1 MGAKLK
7 LASRAM
13 QAGMLGVAL
22 AGVLTANYTWLPAS
36 VLCLFIS
43 IIPSIFRRD
52 LEIVLPFELN
62 FWIVLALFLH
72 VIGGFSGFYDNVP
85 YWDHITHAM
94 SASLI
99 AALGFVVVVSVDK
112 YVETIYLPRPFLAL
126 FIIMF
131 TMAFGVIWELMEF
144 LNDQVFGTR
153 LQYNLD
159 DTMVDMMFDAFGG
172 FVVGIAGYHYLTHTT
187 QEHFVENLKVE
198 KAKEKISGILE
209 KRAKAK
215 KSK

>member
-36 VLCLFIS
+36 VLCLFVS
-43 IIPSIFRRD
+43 VIPSILRRD

-112 YVETIYLPRPFLAL
+112 YVETIHLPRPFLVL

-144 LNDQVFGTR
+144 LNDQIFGTR
-153 LQYNLD
+153 LQYDLD

-172 FVVGIAGYHYLTHTT
+172 FIVGIAGYHYLTNTT
-187 QEHFVENLKVE
+187 PEHFVEEMKVD
-198 KAKEKISGILE
+198 KAKNKISGMLE

-215 KSK
+215 NGK

>member
-1 MGAKLK
+1 MEAKLK

-13 QAGMLGVAL
+13 QAAMLGIAL

-36 VLCLFIS
+36 VLSLFIS
-43 IIPSIFRRD
+43 VIPSILRRD

-62 FWIVLALFLH
+62 FWTVLALFLH

-85 YWDHITHAM
+85 YWDHLTHAM

-99 AALGFVVVVSVDK
+99 AALGFVVVVTVDK
-112 YVETIYLPRPFLAL
+112 YVDTIFLPRPFLAL

-131 TMAFGVIWELMEF
+131 TMAIGVLWELMEF
-144 LNDQVFGTR
+144 VNDQLFGSR

-159 DTMVDMMFDAFGG
+159 DTTVDMMFDAFGG
-172 FVVGIAGYHYLTHTT
+172 FIVGIAGYHYLTHTST
-187 QEHFVENLKVE
+187 EHFVESLKVE
-198 KAKEKISGILE
+198 KAKQKISRILE

-215 KSK
+215 SR